1 MMVDTRACNC
11 ISQVTLGDRLTLEE
25 FVAVARNHAKVY
37 FSPEYCERVRKSRV
51 VVEQWVAEKR
61 VVYGTTTGFGQ
72 LCNQTISKSET
83 AKLQEYL
90 ILSDCCSVGEP
101 LPEEQVRAIML
112 MVLQN
117 VGQGWAGCRLQV
129 LEYYRNFLN
138 SGLTPF
144 VPGEGSVG
152 YLSIEANIAYVL
164 LGGGKAYWDGELLDG
179 SEALRRAGMAPFRL
193 GAKEGLSLISGTTS
207 PTGLAALA
215 LYDMLQAVKCADII
229 GALTLEALKGLISA
243 FDPRVMEVRPHRH
256 QGETAENV
264 RRLLQDSQVIEEAKG
279 SHLQD
284 ALSLRCIPQLHGA
297 AKNILSLAR
306 ETIEIEL
313 NSCCDNPI
321 VWADGKQSQSLSACN
336 PDSSYVGMVMDS
348 SAIAAVGVAKMSE
361 RRNNRLI
368 DHNLSSYPWFLTPNP
383 GLNCGLMVPQYTQ
396 AGLLNDMRVLA
407 YPATVD
413 CTPTC
418 GNQEDYVAMGYNA
431 CKKAIALSE
440 KLEYILAIELLSAYQ
455 AQGFMGTSAA
465 RSNVSNDIYQE
476 LARHIPSLDQDTYL
490 APHIEYLRKI
500 IHSGKL
506 VQLAENRIGELK

>member
-1 MMVDTRACNC
+1 MVDTRACNQ
-11 ISQVTLGDRLTLEE
+11 ISQVTLGERLTLEE
-25 FVAVARNHAKVY
+25 FVAVARNHAQVH
-37 FSPEYCERVRKSRV
+37 FSPAYCERVRRSRA
-51 VVEQWVAEKR
+51 VVEQWIAEER

-72 LCNQTISKSET
+72 LCSQTISQDET
-83 AKLQEYL
+83 EKLQEYL

-117 VGQGWAGCRLQV
+117 VGQGWAGCRLQG
-129 LEYYRNFLN
+129 LEYYRDFLN
-138 SGLTPF
+138 KGRTPF

-152 YLSIEANIAYVL
+152 YLSVEANIAYVL
-164 LGGGKAYWDGELLDG
+164 LGGGKAYWQGELLEG
-179 SEALRRAGMAPFRL
+179 GEALRRAGMAPIRL

-229 GALTLEALKGLISA
+229 GSRTLEALKGLISA
-243 FDPRVMEVRPHRH
+243 FDPRVMEVRPHRR

-264 RRLLQDSQVIEEAKG
+264 RRILQDSQVIEEARG

-306 ETIEIEL
+306 ETVEIEM

-321 VWADGKQSQSLSACN
+321 VWTDGRQSQALSACN

-368 DHNLSSYPWFLTPNP
+368 DHNLSGYPWFLTPNP
-383 GLNCGLMVPQYTQ
+383 GLNCGLMIPQYSQ
-396 AGLLNDMRVLA
+396 AGLLNDMRILA

-431 CKKAIALSE
+431 CKKAAEVSE
-440 KLEYILAIELLSAYQ
+440 KLEYILAMELLSDYQ
-455 AQGFMGTSAA
+455 AQGFMGTDAA
-465 RSNVSNDIYQE
+465 RSGVSHCIYQE
-476 LARHIPSLDQDTYL
+476 LARHIPPLDQDAYL
-490 APHIEYLRKI
+490 NPHIEYLREL

-506 VQLAENRIGELK
+506 VQLAEARIGALK